1 MTRQENPRRRLLL
14 LALMLAALFVSLGGR
29 QSAQA
34 LGPCQDQCQQ
44 QFNQCRSLGIE
55 YYTCDQQRN
64 YCLYHCQ

>member
-1 MTRQENPRRRLLL
+1 MTERNNLRRALLL
-14 LALMLAALFVSLGGR
+14 LALTAAALVASLVTGPG
-29 QSAQA
+29 AHA

-64 YCLYHCQ
+64 YCLYHCG